1 ARGTMPASPPFSGW
15 LDRLIDA
22 VHPPRTV
29 YAHCDIPC
37 GIYDPYE
44 AQISALT
51 VLRMDQLI
59 GELPPMAA
67 ETKPEDRATYVSKL
81 ARYTAV
87 KESHAERVKS
97 EVRVIWGD
105 YFTPDHLKAHPGA
118 HELVWKLMKQASK
131 ARQGTGVADAQ
142 ELVTLVQEFS
152 ELFWLTKGA
161 KTRKI
166 PSLQKSGG
174 ELVVQVPP

>member
-1 ARGTMPASPPFSGW
+1 MPARISALGW
-15 LDRLIDA
+15 IDRLRDA

-59 GELPPMAA
+59 AELPAPATDAKLEERAA
-67 ETKPEDRATYVSKL
+67 HASKL
-81 ARYTAV
+81 SRYTAV
-87 KESHAERVKS
+87 KESHAERVKG

-105 YFTPDHLKAHPGA
+105 YFTPDHAKQFPQV
-118 HELVWKLMKQASK
+118 HELAWRIMKQASR
-131 ARQGTGVADAQ
+131 ARQGTGAADAQ
-142 ELVTLVQEFS
+142 ELVKLVQEFS
-152 ELFWLTKGA
+152 ELFWQTKGA
-161 KTRKI
+161 KTRRI
-166 PSLQKSGG
+166 PSMQKSGG
-174 ELVVQVPP
+174 ELVVQVPA

>member
-1 ARGTMPASPPFSGW
+1 MPATPSSLGW
-15 LDRLIDA
+15 LERLVDA

-51 VLRMDQLI
+51 VVRMDQLI
-59 GELPPMAA
+59 GELAA
-67 ETKPEDRATYVSKL
+67 PAMDAKPEDRAAYIAKL

-97 EVRVIWGD
+97 EIRVIWGD
-105 YFTPDHLKAHPGA
+105 YFTPDHAKQFPQVHELTWKILKA
-118 HELVWKLMKQASK
+118 ASK
-131 ARQGTGVADAQ
+131 ARQGTSLADAQ
-142 ELVTLVQEFS
+142 ELVKQVQEFS
-152 ELFWLTKGA
+152 EVFWQTKGA
-161 KTRKI
+161 KTRRI

>member
-1 ARGTMPASPPFSGW
+1 MSARISPLGW
-15 LDRLIDA
+15 IDRLRDA
-22 VHPPRTV
+22 VHPPRAV

-59 GELPPMAA
+59 AELPAPAMDAKA
-67 ETKPEDRATYVSKL
+67 EDRATFISKL

-105 YFTPDHLKAHPGA
+105 YFTADHAKQYPQIHDLS
-118 HELVWKLMKQASK
+118 WKVMKQASK
-131 ARQGTGVADAQ
+131 ARQGTGLADAQ
-142 ELVTLVQEFS
+142 ELVKLVQEFA
-152 ELFWLTKGA
+152 ELFWQTKGA
-161 KTRKI
+161 KTRRI
-166 PSLQKSGG
+166 PSMQKSGG
-174 ELVVQVPP
+174 ELVVQVPA

>member
-1 ARGTMPASPPFSGW
+1 MSARRPSPGW
-15 LDRLIDA
+15 LERLVDT
-22 VHPPRTV
+22 VHPPRPV

-37 GIYDPYE
+37 GIYDPHE

-51 VLRMDQLI
+51 VIRMDQLI
-59 GELPPMAA
+59 GELAA
-67 ETKPEDRATYVSKL
+67 PAMDAKPEDRAAYGSKL

-105 YFTPDHLKAHPGA
+105 YFTPDHVKQFPQAHD
-118 HELVWKLMKQASK
+118 LVFRIMKQASK
-131 ARQGTGVADAQ
+131 ARQGTGIADAQ
-142 ELVTLVQEFS
+142 ELLKLVQEFADV
-152 ELFWLTKGA
+152 FWQTKGA
-161 KTRKI
+161 KTRRV

-174 ELVVQVPP
+174 ELVVPA

>member
-1 ARGTMPASPPFSGW
+1 MPASISPIDW
-15 LDRLIDA
+15 IDRLIDA

-59 GELPPMAA
+59 GELTPPGADV
-67 ETKPEDRATYVSKL
+67 KPEDRAAFVSKL

-87 KESHAERVKS
+87 KESHSERVKG

-105 YFTPDHLKAHPGA
+105 YFTPDHAKQYPQV
-118 HELVWKLMKQASK
+118 HELSWKVLKQASK
-131 ARQGTGVADAQ
+131 TRQGTNLADAQ
-142 ELVTLVQEFS
+142 ELVKLVQEFA
-152 ELFWLTKGA
+152 ELFWQTKGT
-161 KTRKI
+161 KTHRI
-166 PSLQKSGG
+166 PSMQKSGG
-174 ELVVQVPP
+174 ELVVQVPA

>member
-1 ARGTMPASPPFSGW
+1 MPATRSSVGW
-15 LDRLIDA
+15 LERLVDA

-59 GELPPMAA
+59 AELAA
-67 ETKPEDRATYVSKL
+67 PASDAKAEDRAVYTSKL

-105 YFTPDHLKAHPGA
+105 YFTPDHAKQFPQIHDT
-118 HELVWKLMKQASK
+118 VWKILKQASK
-131 ARQGTGVADAQ
+131 ARQGTALADAQ
-142 ELVTLVQEFS
+142 ELVKQVQDFS
-152 ELFWLTKGA
+152 DLFWQTKGA
-161 KTRKI
+161 KTRRI

>member
-1 ARGTMPASPPFSGW
+1 MSVRDASRA
-15 LDRLIDA
+15 LVERLRDA
-22 VHPPRTV
+22 VYPPRPV

-37 GIYDPYE
+37 GIYDPHE

-59 GELPPMAA
+59 AELPAPAA
-67 ETKPEDRATYVSKL
+67 DAKPEERAAYTAKL

-87 KESHAERVKS
+87 KESHSERVKA

-105 YFTPDHLKAHPGA
+105 YFTPDHAKQFPQL
-118 HELVWKLMKQASK
+118 HELTWKILKHASK
-131 ARQGTGVADAQ
+131 TRQGTALADAQ
-142 ELVTLVQEFS
+142 ELLKQVQEFS
-152 ELFWLTKGA
+152 ELFWQSKGA
-161 KTRKI
+161 KTRRQ

-174 ELVVQVPP
+174 EIVVPVPA

>member
-1 ARGTMPASPPFSGW
+1 MSRPTFSLG
-15 LDRLIDA
+15 LVDRLRDT
-22 VHPPRTV
+22 VHPPRPV

-37 GIYDPYE
+37 GIYDPHE

-59 GELPPMAA
+59 AELAMPATDA
-67 ETKPEDRATYVSKL
+67 KPEERAAYVSKL

-105 YFTPDHLKAHPGA
+105 YFTPDHAKQFPQV
-118 HELVWKLMKQASK
+118 HELTWKIIKAASK
-131 ARQGTGVADAQ
+131 ARQGTNLADAQ
-142 ELVTLVQEFS
+142 ELLKQVQEFA
-152 ELFWLTKGA
+152 EVFWQTKGA
-161 KTRKI
+161 KTHRI
-166 PSLQKSGG
+166 PSMQKSGG
-174 ELVVQVPP
+174 ELVVPTPA

>member
-1 ARGTMPASPPFSGW
+1 MLAKSSSWG
-15 LDRLIDA
+15 RLERLWDA
-22 VHPPRTV
+22 VHPPRPV

-59 GELPPMAA
+59 GELAMPAMDA
-67 ETKPEDRATYVSKL
+67 KPEERAAYASKL

-105 YFTPDHLKAHPGA
+105 YFTPDHAKSYPQVHDLSWKILKA
-118 HELVWKLMKQASK
+118 ASK
-131 ARQGTGVADAQ
+131 ARQSTALTDAQ
-142 ELVTLVQEFS
+142 DLVKAVQEFS
-152 ELFWLTKGA
+152 ELFWQTKGA
-161 KTRKI
+161 KTHRI